1 MGETESSLK
10 EILPSTRFAVGF
22 TVNLNAN
29 TTIDMLL
36 ITSGKFDFKNEPDYN
51 DISALRKSAQDNNKF
66 TLFLTMRR

>member
-1 MGETESSLK
+1 LEET
-10 EILPSTRFAVGF
+10 LPSTRFAVGF

-51 DISALRKSAQDNNKF
+51 DVASLRRSAQDNNKF
-66 TLFLTMRR
+66 TLFLTMKR